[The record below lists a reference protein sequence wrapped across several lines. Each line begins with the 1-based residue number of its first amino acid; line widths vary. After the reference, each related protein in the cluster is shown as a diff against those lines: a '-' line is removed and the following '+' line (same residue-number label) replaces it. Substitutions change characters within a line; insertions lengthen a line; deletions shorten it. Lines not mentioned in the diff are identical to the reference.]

1 MGFNIDSNPLPSP
14 RPFVHVVDATPFDL
28 ARSSIDSSS
37 RPTAAEM
44 AGTLTVDWG
53 RRKEREW
60 SGEWNLKDMEDV
72 AKKLRGLKGR

>member
-1 MGFNIDSNPLPSP
+1 LTHGTSL
-14 RPFVHVVDATPFDL
+14 
-28 ARSSIDSSS
+28 SI
-37 RPTAAEM
+37 EF
-44 AGTLTVDWG
+44 G